1 MEGIKRQVKKRGQT
15 TIEYVLIFII
25 VIGGLI
31 AMSVY
36 FKRAMQGR
44 WRAALDDLGEQYDPR
59 FANTD
64 LRHKLYTHSV
74 TKIRAIN
81 ADGGWYTSRT
91 DEVVS
96 NEIKTGYRSVGAY

>member
-1 MEGIKRQVKKRGQT
+1 MKIFKKQAQV
-15 TIEYVLIFII
+15 TIEYVTLVVI

-31 AMSVY
+31 AMSIY

-44 WRAALDDLGEQYDPR
+44 WRSALDNLGEQYDPR

-64 LRHKLYTHSV
+64 IRHKLYSHSV

-91 DEVVS
+91 DEIVT
-96 NEIKTGYRSVGAY
+96 NELKTGYRSIGAY